1 MKALLTHCASFIL
14 FLSITTSFCQNS
26 ISTENINDLS
36 VTTINTN
43 EGNVQ
48 VLLPKISHGQTISG
62 TVMLEPNGKNDK
74 KTNKNLEKLKQLTL
88 SIGKVS
94 IPLNDTSFT
103 FSASSPELSIAL
115 KNEGKTVASGNISI
129 ASDPANCSSIC
140 FPNYVT
146 ASSYSS
152 VNGTVFDGN
161 ACSDCVTLSGNPV
174 AVIAESE
181 NMLIVRIP
189 EGLQGRQMLS
199 ITEDQNT
206 YEQDLNVLQLSLSVG
221 QLNLLRGQQTDLS
234 ITVFGFEG
242 LDESIPLELTNNSQN
257 NISLQD
263 GNAQEILIV
272 PSENPSGVFQSVQTI
287 RAIDNGSFSISAN
300 IQPSDPNQDPNN
312 EQLCTCKIGDDLFLI
327 QPEACEELGGQC
339 HTGENNS
346 PPIERTQVNVTPS
359 LTFHGILISIDDD
372 IADAEEDILEEWE
385 KWDKAKGEK
394 DEADENHNDLVA
406 IDEILDKVPGTYQDK
421 LKRIVDSLAN
431 AKRDFP
437 DGINHDV
444 LQNAVANAE
453 ARVKACEEHLET
465 LKKQAQDLEEQLEE
479 DEEAV
484 KKIVDEMSEILDDYG
499 CKNGPCKATVTFED
513 GKAKID
519 YNFPKNS
526 MDAGDQQLF
535 DELIAEYYKRAKAYK
550 DSHKKHKQT
559 LDAIEDAEDD
569 CKDLSDAL
577 DKAKEAKDKADAAA
591 AIEQEAE
598 AICDE
603 IKRLLKQLERWC
615 KNNPD
620 HCDFLKDIEDL
631 LKQCPKTDAE
641 LDDFWDAFDDLLKK
655 KKALEDD
662 FAKQAEDAQGD
673 MDEAEDTINDLKGE
687 IDNLEQEKREDQARK
702 DQIKR
707 DKAAAAKA
715 EADEARARAAAAKKK
730 KRERDKKDKEVKD
743 IIKKAKSHEG
753 ADEVLGGYIKDLI
766 MSLSLDELDK
776 ASGDAK
782 IGKLL
787 GAILTAKEIP
797 ECACKLYK
805 ALKEALA
812 AHNRGE
818 DPFVY
823 ANEFIRHFKDCADLP
838 HISTI
843 MEGAQ
848 QLSEAI
854 QSLTP
859 AQTKQALEGITRV
872 IRIQECK

>member
-1 MKALLTHCASFIL
+1 MKALLTRYASFIL
-14 FLSITTSFCQNS
+14 FLTITFSYSQNS
-26 ISTENINDLS
+26 ISSKNINNLS

-43 EGNVQ
+43 EGTIQ
-48 VLLPKISHGQTISG
+48 VLLPRINHGQTISG
-62 TVMLEPNGKNDK
+62 TVLLEPSG
-74 KTNKNLEKLKQLTL
+74 KTNKKINKNLDKLMQLTL
-88 SIGKVS
+88 SIGQVS
-94 IPLNDTSFT
+94 IPLNDSSFT
-103 FSASSPELSIAL
+103 LSTSSPELNLAL
-115 KNEGKTVASGNISI
+115 KNQNKIVASSDISI
-129 ASDPANCSSIC
+129 ANDAVNCSSIC
-140 FPNYVT
+140 FPNYIT

-152 VNGTVFDGN
+152 INGTVFDGN
-161 ACSDCVTLSGNPV
+161 ACSDCVTLGGSPV
-174 AVIAESE
+174 TVLAESE
-181 NMLIVRIP
+181 NMLIVSVP
-189 EGLQGRQMLS
+189 DGLQGQQTLS
-199 ITEDQNT
+199 ITENQNT
-206 YEQDLNVLQLSLSVG
+206 YEHELNVLQLSLSVG

-234 ITVFGFEG
+234 ITVTGFEG
-242 LDESIPLELTNNSQN
+242 LDETIPLELTNNSQD

-263 GNAQEILIV
+263 GNVQEILIV

-287 RAIDNGSFSISAN
+287 RATDNGNFSISAN
-300 IQPSDPNQDPNN
+300 IQPSDTNQDSDN
-312 EQLCTCKIGDDLFLI
+312 EQLCSCKIGDDLLLI

-339 HTGENNS
+339 HTGENNL
-346 PPIERTQVNVTPS
+346 PPVESSEVSLTPS
-359 LTFHGILISIDDD
+359 LTFHGVLISIDDD
-372 IADAEEDILEEWE
+372 IAEAEEDILEEWE
-385 KWDKAKGEK
+385 KWDKAKERK
-394 DEADENHNDLVA
+394 EEADENHNDLVA
-406 IDEILDKVPGTYQDK
+406 IDEILDKVPGTYKDK
-421 LKRIVDSLAN
+421 LKKIVDSLAN
-431 AKRDFP
+431 AKREFP
-437 DGINHDV
+437 DGINHDA

-465 LKKQAQDLEEQLEE
+465 LKKQAQDLEEQVEE

-499 CKNGPCKATVTFED
+499 CKNGPCKATVSFED

-519 YNFPKNS
+519 YNFPKNG

-535 DELIAEYYKRAKAYK
+535 DELIAEYYKKAKAYK
-550 DSHKKHKQT
+550 DSHKKHKET
-559 LDAIEDAEDD
+559 LEAIEDAEED
-569 CKDLSDAL
+569 CKDMSEAL
-577 DKAKEAKDKADAAA
+577 DKAQEAKDKADAAA

-603 IKRLLKQLERWC
+603 IKRLLKRLERWC

-620 HCDFLKDIEDL
+620 LCDFLKDIEDL

-655 KKALEDD
+655 KKELEDD

-673 MDEAEDTINDLKGE
+673 MDDAEDTINDLKGE
-687 IDNLEQEKREDQARK
+687 IDNLEDEKREDQARK

-743 IIKKAKSHEG
+743 LIKKAKSHEG
-753 ADEVLGGYIKDLI
+753 ADEVLEGYIKDLI
-766 MSLSLDELDK
+766 MSLALDELDE

-797 ECACKLYK
+797 ECACKLYE
-805 ALKEALA
+805 ALKQALA